1 MTKRGYERKF
11 VLGLLAAGG
20 TLGILIPPS
29 IILIVYGVITEE
41 SITRLFLAG
50 IGPGLFLAFAFS
62 AYAMLYARFK
72 GQYERAPKA
81 SWEERRKSLLRAFPA
96 LLLAFVIIFGIYFGI
111 FTPTE
116 AAGIGFVSSLIITT
130 AMGRMDIQ
138 KLRVASVEA
147 ASTTVTI
154 FVIVAGADIFAKA
167 ITLYRIPHDVSQ
179 MVGSTFTE
187 PGMFILL
194 VCIVLL
200 IMGFFIEA
208 LSMMLVM
215 VPVLYPSLL
224 GMGIDPIWFGIV
236 FVIMV
241 ECALITPPVG
251 LNLFVLQA
259 IAKVSL
265 GEVSRG
271 VAPFIV
277 IMLSTV
283 VLLFFWPDLA
293 LYFTRL

>member
-1 MTKRGYERKF
+1 M
-11 VLGLLAAGG
+11 
-20 TLGILIPPS
+20 
-29 IILIVYGVITEE
+29 
-41 SITRLFLAG
+41 
-50 IGPGLFLAFAFS
+50 
-62 AYAMLYARFK
+62 
-72 GQYERAPKA
+72 
-81 SWEERRKSLLRAFPA
+81 
-96 LLLAFVIIFGIYFGI
+96 
-111 FTPTE
+111 
-116 AAGIGFVSSLIITT
+116 
-130 AMGRMDIQ
+130 
-138 KLRVASVEA
+138 ASVEA